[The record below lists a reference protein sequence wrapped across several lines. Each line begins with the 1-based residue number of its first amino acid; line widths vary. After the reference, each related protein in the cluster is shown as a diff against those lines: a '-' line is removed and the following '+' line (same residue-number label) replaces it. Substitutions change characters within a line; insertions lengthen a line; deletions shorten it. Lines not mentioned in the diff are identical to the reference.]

1 MLPNIEWWEV
11 LIRLFG
17 AIICGGLFGLER
29 EFSGH
34 PAGLRTHILVC
45 LGACLVMLISL
56 YGFDNTADPAR
67 LAAQVVSGIGFL
79 GAGAIIRE
87 GGDIKGITTAAALWI
102 VAIVGL
108 AIGNGAYL
116 AAAITTVS
124 SIILMILLRSL
135 QKKLGRRSQRFVII
149 LDGQKPMLKKL
160 VEICDELDVIITHVE
175 AKTVEW
181 GNVDALQISASFNPR
196 TAKTSISTLFIEI
209 EDQLK
214 PLSIKLK

>member
-1 MLPNIEWWEV
+1 
-11 LIRLFG
+11 
-17 AIICGGLFGLER
+17 
-29 EFSGH
+29 
-34 PAGLRTHILVC
+34 
-45 LGACLVMLISL
+45 
-56 YGFDNTADPAR
+56 
-67 LAAQVVSGIGFL
+67 
-79 GAGAIIRE
+79 
-87 GGDIKGITTAAALWI
+87 
-102 VAIVGL
+102 
-108 AIGNGAYL
+108 
-116 AAAITTVS
+116 
-124 SIILMILLRSL
+124 MILLRSL
-135 QKKLGRRSQRFVII
+135 QKKLGRRSQHFVII